1 MELID
6 LKVFLSIAEE
16 GSISR
21 AAERLEYVQS
31 NVTARIRKL
40 ESELGVALFYR
51 HSKGVTLSEKGI
63 VLRKY
68 ALTIMNLSEEA
79 VKEVRETSY
88 PSGPLAIGVV
98 ETVTCGNFMNI
109 LSDFQLQYPDVSLS
123 LITGTSSELLAKVL
137 NYQLDGAFITG
148 DIKSPQLICEYTM
161 QEQVKLL
168 TQKTDEVYPDL
179 SNTKWAVFPEGCPF
193 RAILEEWLGS
203 KGIPLVNMIEISS
216 LETLLSCVRSG
227 LAATLLPQSVLT
239 GAYKSLG
246 AFTLPAAFRCTQTNL
261 VRRNAP
267 FSSKALTAFVEMVKI
282 AGLD

>member
-88 PSGPLAIGVV
+88 PSGPFAIGVV

-246 AFTLPAAFRCTQTNL
+246 AFTLPAAFGCTQTNL